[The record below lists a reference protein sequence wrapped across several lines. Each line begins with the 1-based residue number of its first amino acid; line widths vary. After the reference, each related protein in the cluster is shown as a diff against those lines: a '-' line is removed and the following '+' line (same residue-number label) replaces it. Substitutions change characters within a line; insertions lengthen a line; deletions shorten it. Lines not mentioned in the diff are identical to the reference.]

1 MIAPETFYTP
11 DPECIYVLVDLREP
25 EGCDFIHEQRGIQQH
40 YSDLAGF
47 GPDHMILI
55 LFPGAALELLR

>member
-1 MIAPETFYTP
+1 
-11 DPECIYVLVDLREP
+11 VLVDLREP

-55 LFPGAALELLR
+55 LFPDAALELLR